1 LSFPSADFLN
11 CCKCKQS
18 VHTTQIF
25 AALPILKDLTTQG
38 FAFDLIL
45 QIMVKILFWCLFI
58 YFMYRLIFDLVIPV
72 SRTASQLKRKVSEM
86 QQQQQQAFQEQ
97 QRYQPN
103 TAQTQQAS
111 TSTAPKKDDYIEFE
125 ELK

>member
-1 LSFPSADFLN
+1 M
-11 CCKCKQS
+11 
-18 VHTTQIF
+18 
-25 AALPILKDLTTQG
+25 KDLTTQG

-97 QRYQPN
+97 QQRYQPN

-111 TSTAPKKDDYIEFE
+111 AAPKKDDYIEFE

>member
-1 LSFPSADFLN
+1 
-11 CCKCKQS
+11 
-18 VHTTQIF
+18 
-25 AALPILKDLTTQG
+25 
-38 FAFDLIL
+38 
-45 QIMVKILFWCLFI
+45 
-58 YFMYRLIFDLVIPV
+58 MYRLIFDLVIPV